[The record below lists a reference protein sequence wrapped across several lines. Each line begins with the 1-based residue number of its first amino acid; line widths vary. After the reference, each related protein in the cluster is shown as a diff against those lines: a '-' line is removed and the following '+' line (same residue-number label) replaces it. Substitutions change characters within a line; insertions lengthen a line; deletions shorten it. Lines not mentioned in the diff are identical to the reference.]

1 MLPTTQKALAAF
13 KQGDLESACSLF
25 EQSLPEETDPNGLL
39 QAALC
44 FHRNNRLNDALGALK
59 TLEDRDQTNP
69 PALLLRA
76 DIFCQLGR
84 HHHALPLY
92 RALAD
97 VDETGMR
104 YATAMGFFQCGDIDA
119 ALGLTE
125 QLCRDTTDQRLGQAT
140 LLKGRCLAAS
150 EDHDAAEAAFESIHE
165 PPPLAKASR
174 YRRARLALHAGQFEQ
189 AESALRT
196 LLSEPSP
203 PRGCGE
209 ALLQSLIHSGQTDVA
224 LNWIQDMEPGDMD
237 LPTLRHATDLL
248 SELDE
253 PAPLSMMTD
262 HWHRA
267 PEPELFRDL
276 ISRLLDSGDND
287 GAQQL
292 IEAHAAR
299 SGRDNHW
306 RWAHL
311 RWLSANEAYDEVVAQ
326 QIEGPDGAL
335 ETICQALFALGRYGE
350 ALETAQRLCRSAPGD
365 QYFIALLV
373 TALRCLDDPR
383 QATLADTDTLLTTIS
398 LGELGNAT
406 QVDAIDWS
414 ATAAALEAQHKMKAA
429 PPTQSVRGGVQTPGN
444 LLAQSHDPC
453 LIRLRDHIERAAD
466 AFFNST
472 ALEAL
477 PEPHPLRLYRPKKPM
492 MHASWAIRGTAGT
505 YHRSHVHAK
514 GWYSGTCYVEVP
526 DAVTGDDDAGYLV
539 LGEPPFKVKD
549 ALPALKQIRPE
560 AGKLVL
566 FPSYLWHG
574 TRSYSGLGQR
584 QVVAFD
590 YGSPNRFV

>member
-1 MLPTTQKALAAF
+1 MLPTTEEALAAF
-13 KQGDLESACSLF
+13 KQGDLTLACTLF
-25 EQSLPEETDPNGLL
+25 EQSLAQETDPNGLL

-44 FHRNNRLNDALGALK
+44 FHRNNRLSDALGTLK
-59 TLEDRDQTNP
+59 TLEDRGQTNP

-92 RALAD
+92 RALSE
-97 VDETGMR
+97 VDEASMR
-104 YATAMGFFQCGDIDA
+104 YATAIGFFQCGDIDS
-119 ALGLTE
+119 ALALTE
-125 QLCRDTTDQRLGQAT
+125 QLCQDTTGQRLGQAT

-150 EDHDAAEAAFESIHE
+150 GDHEAAEVTFGSIHE
-165 PPPLAKASR
+165 PAPLAKASR

-196 LLSEPSP
+196 LLSEPTP

-209 ALLQSLIHSGQTDVA
+209 ALLQSLIHSGQTDAA
-224 LNWIQDMEPGDMD
+224 LLWIKDIEPGDID
-237 LPTLRHATDLL
+237 LPMLRHATDLL

-253 PAPLSMMTD
+253 PDPLRMMTD

-276 ISRLLDSGDND
+276 ISRLLENRDHDE
-287 GAQQL
+287 AKQL
-292 IEAHAAR
+292 IDVHASR

-311 RWLSANEAYDEVVAQ
+311 RWLSANEAYDEVVEQ
-326 QIEGPDGAL
+326 RIEGPDGAL
-335 ETICQALFALGRYGE
+335 ETICQAFFALGRYDE

-383 QATLADTDTLLTTIS
+383 QTTLADTDTLLTAIL
-398 LGELGNAT
+398 LGESGNAVQT
-406 QVDAIDWS
+406 DAIDWP
-414 ATAAALEAQHKMKAA
+414 ATAAALAAHHKMKAA
-429 PPTQSVRGGVQTPGN
+429 PPTQSVQSGVQTPGN
-444 LLAQSHDPC
+444 LLAQSHNPC
-453 LIRLRDHIERAAD
+453 MISLRQQIERAAQS
-466 AFFNST
+466 FFDGSN
-472 ALEAL
+472 LEAL
-477 PEPHPLRLYRPKKPM
+477 PEPHPLRLYRPKRPM

-526 DAVTGDDDAGYLV
+526 DAVTGESDAGYLV

-549 ALPALKQIRPE
+549 NLPALTSIRPQ
-560 AGKLVL
+560 AGKLLL

-574 TRSYSGLGQR
+574 TRPYSGQGQR

-590 YGSPNRFV
+590 YGTPNRFV